1 MARDRASELEIRIRQ
16 ARARAEPVYRQLGEH
31 LKGCEACRQADS
43 LQGAPTPFC
52 AAGDQLLAELAQA
65 RYDMHLA
72 ATQLMRLQGR
82 SEPAAARSAPR
93 RVERGVGEILRKQ
106 RRPWATNPRHFSG

>member
-1 MARDRASELEIRIRQ
+1 MAGDRASELETRIRD
-16 ARARAEPVYRQLGEH
+16 ARARAEPFYRQLGEH

-52 AAGDQLLAELAQA
+52 AAGDQLLAELARA

-72 ATQLMRLQGR
+72 ATQLMKLQGR
-82 SEPAAARSAPR
+82 SKPAAAAPPPPR
-93 RVERGVGEILRKQ
+93 RVERGMGEILRKP
-106 RRPWATNPRHFSG
+106 RRPWATNPRHF